1 MKVES
6 VKLQLR
12 SDRSDSEDRGYDLS
26 TTLTQAVVVVVELLQ
41 PMPVVPLR
49 RPA

>member
-12 SDRSDSEDRGYDLS
+12 SDRSDSEDRGHDM
-26 TTLTQAVVVVVELLQ
+26 TLAMAVVVVMLELLQ
-41 PMPVVPLR
+41 PMPVVHSAAP
-49 RPA
+49 PN